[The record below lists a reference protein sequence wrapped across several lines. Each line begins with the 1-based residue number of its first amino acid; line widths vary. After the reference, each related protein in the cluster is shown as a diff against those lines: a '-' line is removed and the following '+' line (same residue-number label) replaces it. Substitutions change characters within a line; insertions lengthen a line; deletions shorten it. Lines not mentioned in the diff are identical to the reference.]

1 MPYICMHEGM
11 LRDFAS
17 TEELCALMYA
27 REQNELCAHENDS
40 AMGFKQ

>member
-1 MPYICMHEGM
+1 
-11 LRDFAS
+11 
-17 TEELCALMYA
+17 LCALMYA